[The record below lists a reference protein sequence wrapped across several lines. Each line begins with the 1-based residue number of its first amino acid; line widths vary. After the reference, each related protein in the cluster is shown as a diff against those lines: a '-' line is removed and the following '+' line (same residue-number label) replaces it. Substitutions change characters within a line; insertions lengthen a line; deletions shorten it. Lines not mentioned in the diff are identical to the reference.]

1 MRSKIIT
8 GTLLTAFISFF
19 LSWAIWG
26 FLVDDYYAANMV
38 QCPGYAKQHQE
49 VWAMVVAHL
58 AWGLLFSLFLQLAGA
73 NTIWKGIKTGSLFYS
88 LLTLGENMFNIAYI
102 NLMGLKIALID
113 VLVNACYGAILG
125 AALGIFYSRYKLANN
140 RDAGK

>member
-1 MRSKIIT
+1 MSSKIIS

-26 FLVDDYYAANMV
+26 FLVDDYYAANMM
-38 QCPGYAKQHQE
+38 QYPGYSKSQQE
-49 VWAMVVAHL
+49 IWAMVVAHL
-58 AWGLLFSLFLQLAGA
+58 TWGLLFALFLKFANA
-73 NTIWKGIKTGSLFYS
+73 NTIWKGIKTGALFYS

-102 NLMGLKIALID
+102 NLMGIKIALID

-125 AALGIFYSRYKLANN
+125 ATLGLWYSRYKS
-140 RDAGK
+140 DI